1 MAKFILHLELDEF
14 DVEYYADCMRLKMIE
29 AIQGEMRFHVEL
41 DKAKKA
47 GDQEKIDLYQ
57 GLVDQS
63 PTSRQ
68 YHEDMTKKF
77 NSGFKK
83 VGD

>member
-1 MAKFILHLELDEF
+1 MAKYILHLELDEF
-14 DVEYYADCMRLKMIE
+14 DVEYYADCMRLKMCE
-29 AIQGEMRFHVEL
+29 AIQGITHWHVEL

-57 GLVDQS
+57 GLLDQS
-63 PTSRQ
+63 PTSME

-83 VGD
+83 VED